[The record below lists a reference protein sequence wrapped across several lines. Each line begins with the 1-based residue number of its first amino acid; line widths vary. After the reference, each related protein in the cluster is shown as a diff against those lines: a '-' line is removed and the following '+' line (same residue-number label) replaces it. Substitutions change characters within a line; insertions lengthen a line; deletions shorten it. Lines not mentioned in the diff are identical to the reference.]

1 MEYKTPRDLED
12 IIIEIV
18 KNIPNTEYKL
28 TNEINKLQSD
38 LCYRATEVRRGGY
51 YWAKFINILNRHI
64 PDIKEEW
71 QIKIRDILNDK
82 R

>member
-1 MEYKTPRDLED
+1 MEYKPRDLEE
-12 IIIEIV
+12 ILIEII

-28 TNEINKLQSD
+28 TNEINKLKSD
-38 LCYRATEVRRGGY
+38 LCYRAAEVRRGGY
-51 YWAKFINILNRHI
+51 CWAKFINILNRYI

-82 R
+82 